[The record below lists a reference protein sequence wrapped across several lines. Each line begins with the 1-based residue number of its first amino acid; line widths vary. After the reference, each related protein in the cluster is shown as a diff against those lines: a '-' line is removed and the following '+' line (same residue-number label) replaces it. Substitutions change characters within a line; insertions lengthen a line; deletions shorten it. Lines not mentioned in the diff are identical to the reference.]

1 MDVCALGEAWLTT
14 PPVKYCLI
22 ESITITTDDLP
33 NPFADHIL
41 PLAYRDDGVLHA
53 LLGLSACH
61 LYTSKRNTSAEC
73 SNTALRHR
81 VAAIRTLGSL
91 LEQEGVSQL
100 THAQEESVL
109 ATVLLLIFHDVSRAS
124 AAQPDLILTGSADMR
139 DRRLVLWSPPDW
151 CFVSLFTHSQ
161 LHWSRTTIEGDH
173 LLCLGADM
181 VSVGPVSHWTHA
193 LCFLHRNATNT
204 PLTQA

>member
-1 MDVCALGEAWLTT
+1 MYSSTLDDAWLTSF
-14 PPVKYCLI
+14 PVKYCLI
-22 ESITITTDDLP
+22 DSTTITTDDLP

-61 LYTSKRNTSAEC
+61 LYTSKRSASAEC

-109 ATVLLLIFHDVSRAS
+109 ATVLLLVFHDVSR
-124 AAQPDLILTGSADMR
+124 QTLHDKTVILTKTADMR
-139 DRRLVLWSPPDW
+139 DRCFVLWSPSDGCLVP
-151 CFVSLFTHSQ
+151 LLTHSQ
-161 LHWSRTTIEGDH
+161 LH
-173 LLCLGADM
+173 
-181 VSVGPVSHWTHA
+181 
-193 LCFLHRNATNT
+193 
-204 PLTQA
+204 